1 MKKILFVV
9 LATCLT
15 SLSVKAQISSFNIAE
30 KEAFVYLGWTAG
42 YGYYSDDIYDFA
54 YQNTDWIEVG
64 VHYPVWRGLNIN
76 AGISTNL
83 NFQSIEDMGL
93 IYSEYVTR
101 TDDNGNT
108 QYMESVY
115 GSVYDEDILQIRGTV
130 LNVGVSYTIGKGSFQ
145 FIPAFGLSI
154 FQEWNVYRWDGPG
167 LERYVHENTR
177 STRANPYLGFDFA
190 YKNYLIGIN
199 SNFIWQENKDL
210 VSLRIG
216 YGFPLKNQSK
226 MNF

>member
-1 MKKILFVV
+1 MFTKIIQSQYWIKNDHKLTIKIRNKILFVGR
-9 LATCLT
+9 ATCLT

-30 KEAFVYLGWTAG
+30 KKAFVYLGWTPG

-130 LNVGVSYTIGKGSFQ
+130 LNAGVSYTIGKGSFQ

-154 FQEWNVYRWDGPG
+154 FQEWNVYRWDG
-167 LERYVHENTR
+167 
-177 STRANPYLGFDFA
+177 
-190 YKNYLIGIN
+190 
-199 SNFIWQENKDL
+199 
-210 VSLRIG
+210 
-216 YGFPLKNQSK
+216 
-226 MNF
+226 

>member
-30 KEAFVYLGWTAG
+30 KKAFVYLGWTPG

-93 IYSEYVTR
+93 VYSEYVTR
-101 TDDNGNT
+101 TDDNGNS
-108 QYMESVY
+108 QYARSAY
-115 GSVYDEDILQIRGTV
+115 YNYYDEDILQVRGTV

-154 FQEWNVYRWDGPG
+154 FQEWNVYQWDGPG
-167 LERYVHENTR
+167 LERYVHEEIR

-216 YGFPLKNQSK
+216 YGFPLKNPSK

>member
-15 SLSVKAQISSFNIAE
+15 SLSAKAQISSFNIAE
-30 KEAFVYLGWTAG
+30 KKAFVYLGWTPG
-42 YGYYSDDIYDFA
+42 YNYSRTDRVNAFA
-54 YQNTDWIEVG
+54 YQMTDWIEGG

-76 AGISTNL
+76 AGLSMNL

-93 IYSEYVTR
+93 VYSERVTR
-101 TDDNGNT
+101 TDDNGNS
-108 QYMESVY
+108 QYEQSAY
-115 GSVYDEDILQIRGTV
+115 YYYDEDILQIRGTV

-154 FQEWNVYRWDGPG
+154 LQEWNVYRWDGSG
-167 LERYVHENTR
+167 LERYVHEDIR

-199 SNFIWQENKDL
+199 SNLIWQENKDL

-216 YGFPLKNQSK
+216 YGFPLKKSK

>member
-30 KEAFVYLGWTAG
+30 KKAFVYLGWTPG
-42 YGYYSDDIYDFA
+42 YNYSSFA
-54 YQNTDWIEVG
+54 YQNTDWIEGG

-76 AGISTNL
+76 AGISMNV
-83 NFQSIEDMGL
+83 NFQSIEDLGL
-93 IYSEYVTR
+93 IYSEGGSR
-101 TDDNGNT
+101 IDDYGNT
-108 QYMESVY
+108 QWPNSRYYS
-115 GSVYDEDILQIRGTV
+115 YDDFKQIRGAV
-130 LNVGVSYTIGKGSFQ
+130 FNAGVSYTIGSGSFKL
-145 FIPAFGLSI
+145 IPSLGLSI
-154 FQEWNVYRWDGPG
+154 CQEWNVYGWYGPG
-167 LERYVHENTR
+167 LEQYRHEIAWGTI
-177 STRANPYLGFDFA
+177 ANPYLGFDFA